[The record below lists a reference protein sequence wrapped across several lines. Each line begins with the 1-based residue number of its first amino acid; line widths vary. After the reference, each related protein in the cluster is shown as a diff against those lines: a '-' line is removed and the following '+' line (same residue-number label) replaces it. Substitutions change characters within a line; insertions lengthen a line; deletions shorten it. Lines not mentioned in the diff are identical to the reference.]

1 MKTLLTMIQAAVEA
15 GKAVLEVYDSDFQ
28 VTEKSDH
35 SPLTLADLR
44 SNEIISGHLKKT
56 GFPILSEEGRNLPFT
71 ERRSWEIFFVVD
83 PLDGTKEFVKRNGEF
98 TVNIARVHGRT
109 PVAGVILVPVKNIL
123 YFAAPDTGARKLLMT
138 PELSESLR
146 GNPEQAFRELGIYGD
161 LRFVGLLH
169 ARQYLAGEG
178 LTFREL
184 LGKSS
189 PLPLAARPARPYT
202 IVGSRS
208 HTTPELE
215 TFVERCRQKKGDVE
229 FISAGS
235 SLKFCL
241 VAEGT
246 ADVYPRTG
254 PTCEWDTAAGQA
266 IAEHA
271 GAVVEDFHSGRPLRY
286 NKEDLLNP
294 WFIVR
299 RKSG

>member
-1 MKTLLTMIQAAVEA
+1 MKTLFTMIQAAVEA
-15 GKAVLEVYDSDFQ
+15 GRAVLEVYDSDFQ
-28 VTEKSDH
+28 VTEKSDN

-44 SNEIISGHLKKT
+44 SNEIISTHLRKT
-56 GFPILSEEGRNLPFT
+56 GLPILSEEGRDMPFA
-71 ERRSWEIFFVVD
+71 ERRLWEAFFVVD

-123 YFAAPDTGARKLLMT
+123 YFAAPDTGARKLTMS
-138 PELSESLR
+138 PELTESLR
-146 GNPEQAFRELGIYGD
+146 GNPEQAFRD
-161 LRFVGLLH
+161 LLD
-169 ARQYLAGEG
+169 
-178 LTFREL
+178 
-184 LGKSS
+184 KSS
-189 PLPLAARPARPYT
+189 TLPLAARPARPYT

-208 HTTPELE
+208 HTTPELQ
-215 TFVERCRQKKGDVE
+215 TFVEKCRREKGDVE

-266 IAEHA
+266 IAEQA
-271 GAVVEDFHSGRPLRY
+271 GAVVEDFHSGRPLKY
-286 NKEDLLNP
+286 NKEDILNP

>member
-1 MKTLLTMIQAAVEA
+1 MFRQRCARIHCEHWA
-15 GKAVLEVYDSDFQ
+15 GD
-28 VTEKSDH
+28 
-35 SPLTLADLR
+35 
-44 SNEIISGHLKKT
+44 SNESGST
-56 GFPILSEEGRNLPFT
+56 WEGPSRLVT
-71 ERRSWEIFFVVD
+71 A
-83 PLDGTKEFVKRNGEF
+83 FVKRNGEF

-146 GNPEQAFRELGIYGD
+146 GNPEQA
-161 LRFVGLLH
+161 
-169 ARQYLAGEG
+169 
-178 LTFREL
+178 FREL

-266 IAEHA
+266 IAEQA

-299 RKSG
+299 RKSS